1 MVSEM
6 IEFMSTQMDLKSNN
20 YYKFSEVIIK

>member
-6 IEFMSTQMDLKSNN
+6 IEFMSTQMDLKNNN
-20 YYKFSEVIIK
+20 YYKFPEVIIK